1 MKYARLADTEL
12 VVSRLALGTMTFGSL
27 YGLIA
32 KVDQETASDMVA
44 LNVGVNLFD
53 TPHQYSEG
61 LSEEILEQA
70 LGPRRKDVLIA
81 TKVG

>member
-1 MKYARLADTEL
+1 MLRCETVSLSYADGEVAFKEMYHTVAAQPLRDT
-12 VVSRLALGTMTFGSL
+12 A
-27 YGLIA
+27 
-32 KVDQETASDMVA
+32 
-44 LNVGVNLFD
+44 
-53 TPHQYSEG
+53 HQYSEG

>member
-1 MKYARLADTEL
+1 MAFKEMYHTVAAQPLR
-12 VVSRLALGTMTFGSL
+12 V
-27 YGLIA
+27 
-32 KVDQETASDMVA
+32 TA
-44 LNVGVNLFD
+44 
-53 TPHQYSEG
+53 HQYSEG